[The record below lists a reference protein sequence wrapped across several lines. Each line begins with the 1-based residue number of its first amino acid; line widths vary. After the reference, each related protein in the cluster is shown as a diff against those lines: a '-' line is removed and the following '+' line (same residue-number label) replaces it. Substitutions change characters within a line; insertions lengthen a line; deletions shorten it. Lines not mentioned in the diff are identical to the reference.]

1 MRILSESYNNGYGSG
16 NGGNGNGAPG
26 SGNNSGNGN
35 NGNGGNGNRP
45 PRRPSILMMILSGL
59 MTVIAILMLY
69 NVFFGTG
76 NGTEVSYTDFL
87 KDLEADKV
95 EAVEVNKESGVIT
108 VQLKKE
114 AAATPAPDSY
124 VTFYGITQKATQS
137 KTVYYTMLMED
148 LDTLTG
154 RLQEHG
160 VTGTRISSNTS
171 SFLMEILVT
180 VVLPVVLIWVVA
192 GFLFRKMGGS
202 GGPMGV
208 GKSNAKVYV
217 QKETGVTFKDV
228 AGEDEA
234 KESLVE
240 VVDFLHNPQ
249 KYSKIGAKLPKGA
262 LLVGPPGTGKTLLA
276 KAVAGEA
283 HVPFFSLTGSDFIEL
298 YVGVGASR
306 VRDLFKEATKNAP
319 CIVFIDEIDAIGRSR
334 DSKYGGGNEEREQT
348 LNQLLSEMDGFDS
361 SKGILILGA
370 TNRPEILD
378 KALLRPGRFDRRIIV
393 DKPDLKGRVEILK
406 VHAKDVKMDETVDLD
421 AIALATSG
429 AVGSDLANMI
439 NEAAINAVK
448 EGREFVSQKDLFA
461 AVEQVLVG
469 KEKKDRIMS
478 KEERRIVSYH
488 EVGHALISALQKN
501 SEPVQKITIVPR
513 TMGALG
519 YVMQVPEEEKYL
531 NTEAELRDMLVGLVG
546 GRAAEEVVFDT
557 VTTGAAN
564 DIEKAT
570 SIARN
575 MITRYGMSKRF
586 GLVGLATVES
596 QYLEGRTALNCSDET
611 AAAIDEEVV
620 AMIKESYDQALQ
632 MLRENRELMDK
643 LAAFLIE
650 RETITGKEF
659 MEIFRKEKGLPEPEE
674 EKKDA
679 AEGATGQKA
688 ETKKDETDNTVA
700 DAMKGNNI
708 DVTIGE
714 QVMTSTDP
722 TFQPLAFE
730 DSLQE
735 AKEQTTSENAT
746 KETAGE
752 ASQSDAAV
760 EKPENKT
767 ETSAESKD
775 SKDPKDPPQGPVG
788 LFSHGTIS

>member
-26 SGNNSGNGN
+26 SGNNGGNGN

-69 NVFFGTG
+69 NAFFGTG

-148 LDTLTG
+148 LDTLTA

-679 AEGATGQKA
+679 AEGTVDQNA
-688 ETKKDETDNTVA
+688 ETKKAETESTGT
-700 DAMKGNNI
+700 DAAKAEEATKGKAI

-722 TFQPLAFE
+722 TFKPLAFE

-735 AKEQTTSENAT
+735 AKEQTT
-746 KETAGE
+746 
-752 ASQSDAAV
+752 V

-767 ETSAESKD
+767 TTSAESKD
-775 SKDPKDPPQGPVG
+775 SKDSKDPKDPKDPMDPPQGPVG
-788 LFSHGTIS
+788 LFSHGTLS

>member
-1 MRILSESYNNGYGSG
+1 MRILSESYNNGYGPG

-69 NVFFGTG
+69 NAFFGTG

-570 SIARN
+570 AIARN

-659 MEIFRKEKGLPEPEE
+659 MEIFRREKGLPDPEE
-674 EKKDA
+674 EKKDV
-679 AEGATGQKA
+679 TGTEAGTVA
-688 ETKKDETDNTVA
+688 ETNA
-700 DAMKGNNI
+700 AGSAAKGNSV

-722 TFQPLAFE
+722 TFQPLTFE

-735 AKEQTTSENAT
+735 AKEQTAPAQDTAKEPAESANEETSA
-746 KETAGE
+746 
-752 ASQSDAAV
+752 Q
-760 EKPENKT
+760 EKPE
-767 ETSAESKD
+767 ESAEQKSD
-775 SKDPKDPPQGPVG
+775 APEGPKDPKDPPQGPVG
-788 LFSHGTIS
+788 LFSHGTL

>member
-1 MRILSESYNNGYGSG
+1 MKNIFRLYNNGYGSG
-16 NGGNGNGAPG
+16 NGAPG
-26 SGNNSGNGN
+26 SGN
-35 NGNGGNGNRP
+35 NGNGGNDNNGNGGGNRP
-45 PRRPSILMMILSGL
+45 PKRPSTLMMILSAL
-59 MTVIAILMLY
+59 ITIIFALMLY
-69 NVFFGTG
+69 NAVFGTDKS
-76 NGTEVSYTDFL
+76 TEVPYTEFL

-95 EAVEVNKESGVIT
+95 EAVNVNKENGVIT
-108 VQLKKE
+108 VRLKQE
-114 AAATPAPDSY
+114 ATPTPEPDSY
-124 VTFYGITQKATQS
+124 INFYGITQKAMQS
-137 KTVYYTMLMED
+137 SQTVYYTMLMED
-148 LDTLTG
+148 LDTLTA
-154 RLQEHG
+154 RLQKHD
-160 VTGTRISSNTS
+160 VQGTRISSDV
-171 SFLMEILVT
+171 LDT
-180 VVLPVVLIWVVA
+180 VVQFLITFVLPLVLLWVLA
-192 GFLFRKMGGS
+192 GFLFRRMGGS

-208 GKSNAKVYV
+208 GKSNAKIYV

-659 MEIFRKEKGLPEPEE
+659 MEIFRREKGLPEPEE
-674 EKKDA
+674 E
-679 AEGATGQKA
+679 
-688 ETKKDETDNTVA
+688 N
-700 DAMKGNNI
+700 KG
-708 DVTIGE
+708 
-714 QVMTSTDP
+714 TDP
-722 TFQPLAFE
+722 AFQPLTFE

-735 AKEQTTSENAT
+735 AKEQTAPVQDTAKEPAESAKEETSA
-746 KETAGE
+746 
-752 ASQSDAAV
+752 Q
-760 EKPENKT
+760 EKPE
-767 ETSAESKD
+767 SPQ
-775 SKDPKDPPQGPVG
+775 DPKDPPQGPVG
-788 LFSHGTIS
+788 LFSHGTL